1 MKKVFMLPYFV
12 PVVVSVVWAVFM
24 AAAYRFFPADFLKLT
39 EEGAL
44 IETVTHA
51 GYVVLIAV
59 LLMVC
64 QDYKDKVM
72 TWGMFLFL
80 AMCAFLREQG
90 IQHHLSRTDTT
101 PFKSRFFLN
110 PNNPLGEKIVFGLV
124 LLIVAGAVLYLAV
137 KYTKHLIVSFFKFN
151 TVTWSVAVLCTIGV
165 FTKIIDRYPSNY
177 RKAHGYALSDDVY
190 AWFQMIEESGE
201 MLLPYI
207 AALALVQYHFAQR
220 DK

>member
-1 MKKVFMLPYFV
+1 MKKVFMLPYFALIAV
-12 PVVVSVVWAVFM
+12 LVVWVGFIATV
-24 AAAYRFFPADFLKLT
+24 YRFFPEDFLYLT
-39 EEGAL
+39 EDGAL
-44 IETVTHA
+44 IETITHS

-64 QDYKDKVM
+64 QDYKDKIM
-72 TWGMFLFL
+72 TWGTFLFL

-124 LLIVAGAVLYLAV
+124 LLIVASAVLYLAV
-137 KYTKHLIVSFFKFN
+137 KYAKHLIVSFFKFN
-151 TVTWSVAVLCTIGV
+151 TVTWSVALLCTIGV
-165 FTKIIDRYPSNY
+165 FTKIVDRFPSNY
-177 RKAHGYALSDDVY
+177 KKAHGYALPDDVY

-201 MLLPYI
+201 MFLPFI
-207 AALALVQYHFAQR
+207 AVLALVQYHFAQR